1 MDTLPT
7 PLHALIGAIKSG
19 LNHVSISL
27 SASDT
32 HSRKNINKS
41 IEESLIEFAE
51 MARIAERAGLIV
63 RGGIQCAFGCRYKG
77 EISEQFLIDLAKSH
91 LDLGIDKLSLA
102 DSTGMGNSVQV

>member
-1 MDTLPT
+1 MGTLHT
-7 PLHALIGAIKSG
+7 PRHALIGAIKSG
-19 LNHVSISL
+19 INHASISL

-41 IEESLIEFAE
+41 IEESLIEFAK
-51 MARIAERAGLIV
+51 MARIAKEAGLIV

-91 LDLGIDKLSLA
+91 LDLGIDELSLA
-102 DSTGMGNSVQV
+102 DSTGMGNPVQV